1 LTSPFAPQSCAIGH
15 AIEIDAVS
23 VRLGGVTVLEN
34 ISASVPMG
42 QLTALIGPN
51 GAGKTTLLMALLGL
65 VPYSGR
71 VRFCACGEHGSG
83 APRVGYV
90 PQHLDFDRAT
100 PISVLDFMCLAGQ
113 RRPLWLG
120 HRRAGVLAAGEALE
134 RVGANRLAARM
145 LGQLSG
151 GELQRVL
158 LAQAL
163 LDEPQV
169 ILLDEPVAGVDVAG
183 GNLFLRLVQEM
194 TRDGRCTVLM
204 VSHDISVVAER
215 AANVIAVNRTLRFA
229 GEAREVLTAENLL
242 GLFGVHLHFLGTSEH
257 MSGRCS
263 SCANRHGRDHGYEAD
278 T

>member
-1 LTSPFAPQSCAIGH
+1 
-15 AIEIDAVS
+15 
-23 VRLGGVTVLEN
+23 
-34 ISASVPMG
+34 
-42 QLTALIGPN
+42 
-51 GAGKTTLLMALLGL
+51 
-65 VPYSGR
+65 
-71 VRFCACGEHGSG
+71 
-83 APRVGYV
+83 
-90 PQHLDFDRAT
+90 
-100 PISVLDFMCLAGQ
+100 
-113 RRPLWLG
+113 
-120 HRRAGVLAAGEALE
+120 
-134 RVGANRLAARM
+134 M